1 MKPSKLFLAAVL
13 TVGGIGAL
21 ASCGGDDF
29 NGLTINFWH
38 TFGQTVAGGIES
50 SAATFAKLVKENE
63 GVDLRIK
70 LTYKGGYDDVLGEV
84 GKSFSAGGNPTITVA
99 YPDHVADYFA
109 AEENAGENYVVNLQP
124 YAENAT
130 YGFGKEAWLGDKNG
144 VDDFVESFFEEST
157 NYAKDGMYSLPFL
170 KSTEIMLYNI
180 DLVQTALKIIE
191 GGEPTVDD
199 VNDYMKNLTW
209 TEFMDFCQMIKEH
222 MNEISP
228 SLEVPAVYDSDGNL
242 FVTQMYQQGIPYA
255 SLGTKTNSGIVDF
268 DGRSEDASPEQK
280 DAYNRTI
287 NFLKQYKQWF
297 DKGYF
302 TTKGVTGQYSSNYFA
317 AASPKTMFAIGSCGG
332 SGYSFPSSSE
342 FKVGACKV
350 PYNKNAT
357 YVSQGP
363 TLALLHNKK
372 LVNAGTDDQAVLYAW
387 KFIKYLTNED
397 VNAAQCASNSEGYI
411 PVRQSAYNTSAFTN
425 FIKSD
430 TDYVVVTKAVIE
442 EVNGSYFS
450 SPVFKGSAGLRKQCE
465 GCFADVMKLRISK
478 DATDEQIVNQ
488 IKTVLDR
495 CISQAII
502 GM

>member
-1 MKPSKLFLAAVL
+1 MKPSKLFLATIL
-13 TVGGIGAL
+13 TVGGLSAITA
-21 ASCGGDDF
+21 CGKDDF

-70 LTYKGGYDDVLGEV
+70 MTYKGGYDDVLGEV

-109 AEENAGENYVVNLQP
+109 AEESAGETYVVNLQP
-124 YAENAT
+124 YAENAE
-130 YGFGKEAWLGDKNG
+130 YGFGKESWLGDKNG
-144 VDDFVESFFEEST
+144 IDDFVESFIDESY

-180 DLVQTALKIIE
+180 DLVQAALKIVE

-199 VNDYMKNLTW
+199 VNDYMRNLTW
-209 TEFMDFCQMIKEH
+209 DEFMDFCEMIKEH
-222 MNEISP
+222 MSEISTD
-228 SLEVPAVYDSDGNL
+228 LEVPAVYDSDGNL

-255 SLGTKTNSGIVDF
+255 SLGTKVNRGVIDF
-268 DGRSEDASPEQK
+268 DGRASNKDATPEQK
-280 DAYNRTI
+280 DAYNKTVQ
-287 NFLKQYKQWF
+287 FLKTYKEWF

-302 TTKGVTGQYSSNYFA
+302 TTKGVTGEYSSNYFA
-317 AASPKTMFAIGSCGG
+317 AAKPKTMFAIGSCGG

-350 PYNKNAT
+350 PYNKKAE

-372 LVNAGTDDQAVLYAW
+372 LINAGTDDQAVLYAW
-387 KFIKYLTNED
+387 KFLKYLTNED
-397 VNAAQCASNSEGYI
+397 VNATQCASNSEGYI
-411 PVRQSAYNTSAFTN
+411 PVRQSAYNTEAFTN
-425 FIKSD
+425 FLKSD
-430 TDYVVVTKAVIE
+430 TDYVIVTKTVIE
-442 EVNGSYFS
+442 DIAGSYFS
-450 SPVFKGSAGLRKQCE
+450 SPVFQGSAGLRKQCE
-465 GCFADVMKLRISK
+465 GCFADVMKLPK
-478 DATDEQIVNQ
+478 NATEDQ

-495 CISQAII
+495 CIGQAII